1 MPIYTFENTKTG
13 EVYDDMMSIA
23 DMEKFL
29 KKNKHIKQRLTTI
42 NISSGV
48 QGVNMKNDGGWK
60 DNLSR
65 IAEAHPT
72 SPLADQ
78 HRKRSIKEVKTAC
91 LWKKSKSTFDP
102 DFCSVR
108 LKTSPWLLQPFEHPF
123 EQLTIKDLQKKHNK

>member
-23 DMEKFL
+23 EMEKFL
-29 KKNKHIKQRLTTI
+29 KKNKHIKQRITTI

-48 QGVNMKNDGGWK
+48 QGINMKNDGGWK

-72 SPLADQ
+72 SELAQ
-78 HRKRSIKEVKTAC
+78 QHRRRSTKEIKTQQVVEKHRKRQKG
-91 LWKKSKSTFDP
+91 KK
-102 DFCSVR
+102 
-108 LKTSPWLLQPFEHPF
+108 
-123 EQLTIKDLQKKHNK
+123 

>member
-78 HRKRSIKEVKTAC
+78 HRKRSIKEVKTAQ
-91 LWKKSKSTFDP
+91 
-102 DFCSVR
+102 VMA
-108 LKTSPWLLQPFEHPF
+108 
-123 EQLTIKDLQKKHNK
+123 KHRKRRGK

>member
-29 KKNKHIKQRLTTI
+29 KKNKHIKQRLTTK

-78 HRKRSIKEVKTAC
+78 HRRRSIKEVKTAQ
-91 LWKKSKSTFDP
+91 
-102 DFCSVR
+102 VMA
-108 LKTSPWLLQPFEHPF
+108 
-123 EQLTIKDLQKKHNK
+123 KHRKRRGK

>member
-13 EVYDDMMSIA
+13 EVFDDMMSIA
-23 DMEKFL
+23 DKESYL
-29 KKNKHIKQRLTTI
+29 KKNKHIKQMLTTI

-48 QGVNMKNDGGWK
+48 MGVNMKNDGGWK

-78 HRKRSIKEVKTAC
+78 HRKRSIKEVKTAQ
-91 LWKKSKSTFDP
+91 
-102 DFCSVR
+102 VMA
-108 LKTSPWLLQPFEHPF
+108 
-123 EQLTIKDLQKKHNK
+123 KHRKRRGK